1 MTDSFSKRKKI
12 YLTIIFLQTHFLS
25 TMGIVYIDGLGTTAA
40 EGIYHHLQNEL
51 TMVKKA
57 CIGNRGLCFWESGYE
72 GKRNIEESEE
82 MEMDS
87 EISRRVLMM
96 QKKFISYET
105 LKKDVIPCAQPGASY
120 YNCHGHEANPYNRGC
135 EVTTGCLRRGGHM

>member
-1 MTDSFSKRKKI
+1 
-12 YLTIIFLQTHFLS
+12 
-25 TMGIVYIDGLGTTAA
+25 MGIVYIDDLGTTTAA
-40 EGIYHHLQNEL
+40 AADI

-57 CIGNRGLCFWESGYE
+57 CAGNRGLCFWESADYQVE
-72 GKRNIEESEE
+72 KDVE
-82 MEMDS
+82 MEVDS
-87 EISRRVLMM
+87 EISRRILMM